1 MAHLIELTD
10 SNTQEKMLFNLDTVV
25 SIERTSGSNT
35 IITTRWGRTNVKES
49 LDNIK
54 LQAEESS
61 TKTEAVVP
69 F

>member
-1 MAHLIELTD
+1 MAHLITVTDLNEHEL
-10 SNTQEKMLFNLDTVV
+10 LFNLDTVV

>member
-10 SNTQEKMLFNLDTVV
+10 SNTLEKMLFNLDTVV
-25 SIERTSGSNT
+25 YTERTSGSNT

>member
-25 SIERTSGSNT
+25 SIEKTSGSST
-35 IITTRWGRTNVKES
+35 IITTRWGRTHVEES
-49 LDNIK
+49 LDNIR
-54 LQAEESS
+54 LQAESS
-61 TKTEAVVP
+61 TKAEAVVP

>member
-25 SIERTSGSNT
+25 SIERTSGSDT
-35 IITTRWGRTNVKES
+35 VITTRWGRTNVKES

-54 LQAEESS
+54 LQAECGEGVHQ
-61 TKTEAVVP
+61 AVVP

>member
-25 SIERTSGSNT
+25 SIEKGSGNT
-35 IITTRWGRTNVKES
+35 LITTRWGRTHVEES

-54 LQAEESS
+54 LQAESS

>member
-10 SNTQEKMLFNLDTVV
+10 SNTLEKMLFNLDTVV

-54 LQAEESS
+54 SQAESS
-61 TKTEAVVP
+61 PKAEAVVP

>member
-10 SNTQEKMLFNLDTVV
+10 SNTLEKMLFNLDTVV

-54 LQAEESS
+54 LQSESS

>member
-10 SNTQEKMLFNLDTVV
+10 SNTLEKMLFNLDTVV
-25 SIERTSGSNT
+25 SIERTSVSNT

-54 LQAEESS
+54 LQAESS
-61 TKTEAVVP
+61 SKTEAVVP

>member
-10 SNTQEKMLFNLDTVV
+10 SNTLEKMLFNLDTVV

-35 IITTRWGRTNVKES
+35 VITTRWGRTNVKES

-54 LQAEESS
+54 LQAESS
-61 TKTEAVVP
+61 SKTKAVVP

>member
-25 SIERTSGSNT
+25 SIEKTSGSST
-35 IITTRWGRTNVKES
+35 IITTPWGRTHVEES

-54 LQAEESS
+54 LQAWNGQMQR
-61 TKTEAVVP
+61 K
-69 F
+69 

>member
-10 SNTQEKMLFNLDTVV
+10 SNTTEKILFNLDTVV
-25 SIERTSGSNT
+25 SIERTSGIDT

-49 LDNIK
+49 LEYIK
-54 LQAEESS
+54 IQAESS
-61 TKTEAVVP
+61 PQAEAVVP

>member
-10 SNTQEKMLFNLDTVV
+10 SDTQEKMLFNLDTVV
-25 SIERTSGSNT
+25 SIERSSGT
-35 IITTRWGRTNVKES
+35 KTVITTRWGRTNVEES

-54 LQAEESS
+54 LQSESS
-61 TKTEAVVP
+61 HKKDAVVP

>member
-10 SNTQEKMLFNLDTVV
+10 SNTLEKMLFNLDTVV

-35 IITTRWGRTNVKES
+35 IITTRWGRTHVEES

-54 LQAEESS
+54 LQAESS
-61 TKTEAVVP
+61 TKAEAVVP

>member
-10 SNTQEKMLFNLDTVV
+10 SNTLEKMLFNLDTVV

-54 LQAEESS
+54 SQAESS
-61 TKTEAVVP
+61 TKAEAVVP

>member
-10 SNTQEKMLFNLDTVV
+10 SNTLEKMLFNLDTVV
-25 SIERTSGSNT
+25 SIEKTNGSNT
-35 IITTRWGRTNVKES
+35 IITTRWGRTNVEES

-54 LQAEESS
+54 LQAESS